1 MRGVHSLDTF
11 CSLPED
17 AELMKLTLEKLPHL
31 FSIKEVFLQVKS
43 AQRIIIKTILGW
55 VVRGLG

>member
-11 CSLPED
+11 CSLLED
-17 AELMKLTLEKLPHL
+17 AELMKLTLEKLPNL

>member
-1 MRGVHSLDTF
+1 
-11 CSLPED
+11 
-17 AELMKLTLEKLPHL
+17 MKLTLEKLPSL

-55 VVRGLG
+55 VIHGQG

>member
-1 MRGVHSLDTF
+1 
-11 CSLPED
+11 LPED
-17 AELMKLTLEKLPHL
+17 AELMKLTLEKLPSL

>member
-1 MRGVHSLDTF
+1 
-11 CSLPED
+11 LPED

-55 VVRGLG
+55 VVRGPG